1 MPFCFLSSSI
11 YGDYNNMRKTK
22 LTIKDE
28 KDIIVLYD
36 RFYAI
41 SNIALK
47 YHTAYERIIKILKK
61 YGREVIF
68 KRKIEE
74 VVLWK
79 K

>member
-1 MPFCFLSSSI
+1 
-11 YGDYNNMRKTK
+11 MRKTK